1 MRDSG
6 HAARGLAVD
15 KAGFEQYMGG
25 RVGPRHLDQAG
36 DEIIRGMFSRV
47 AMSGFG
53 RSALDRLLSCSKP
66 ESDWPR
72 VGESIAECYLE
83 DYEGAW
89 FPYPY
94 LRDAKSARASHA
106 GPDLAGYS
114 LGGPGGAGAEFLFG
128 EVKTSGDRKHPPRV
142 AYDLSRQLR
151 DLCSDPAPRRLLVR
165 RLCFK
170 DAVQCD
176 PHLRRIHRQ
185 AASSYLE
192 KEKFRLAGVLIR
204 STGADEGDLGGVLG
218 RVGDACGAARL
229 DLIALYLPVKSFRG
243 RCRMLGA

>member
-1 MRDSG
+1 M
-6 HAARGLAVD
+6 D
-15 KAGFEQYMGG
+15 KAGFEQYMSG
-25 RVGPRHLDQAG
+25 RVGPRHLDLPG

-47 AMSGFG
+47 GMSGFARHSLVG
-53 RSALDRLLSCSKP
+53 LLSCSKP

-114 LGGPGGAGAEFLFG
+114 LGGPGGAGAAFLLG

-142 AYDLSRQLR
+142 AYDLSCQLR
-151 DLCSDPAPRRLLVR
+151 DLCSDTDPRRLLVR

-170 DAVQCD
+170 DAAQCD
-176 PHLRRIHRQ
+176 PQLRRIHRR

-192 KEKFRLAGVLIR
+192 KGKFRLAGVLIR
-204 STGADEGDLGGVLG
+204 STGADEGDLRGMLG
-218 RVGDACGAARL
+218 SVGNARGAVRL
-229 DLIALYLPVKSFRG
+229 DLIALYLPVKSLRG